1 MRGAAMRRITWGGTV
16 LGRAVRAV
24 PSRADWLRSAAVL
37 LVALAALAAAPGAG
51 AQAAASA
58 SGANLAD
65 EATISG
71 QVRQTAS
78 VATALSGVAAFSGGA
93 ATSLSLALDASRD
106 SASLRASLHFSIL
119 YGDEAAAL
127 WTTLGASPSAGS
139 SLLMAPA
146 FDAAAAAPECLA
158 LLALDELALAW
169 DIGPFAFEAGKT
181 IANWG
186 VGKAFSPADFFAEF
200 DYSSGTPSRR
210 SSLLARATWFA
221 GATSRLDLV
230 YAPYA
235 ASVNALAGAAGS
247 SAAPGAIPT
256 SAIVAAR
263 AYATAFDSLAFALAA
278 GIRGATGSLPTSL
291 LGALEATFDLP
302 FVSPYGEASVAAALD
317 GTKAIAYSL
326 LGGGQ
331 ARIGDASLLAE
342 YLYSPQAVAAHSVF
356 AQAGLPIDEWIS
368 ISAPLLYYPESGALT
383 VAASFAA
390 SDIAGLSLA
399 ITASASRSNLQTW
412 SGKLALSA
420 RTSF

>member
-1 MRGAAMRRITWGGTV
+1 MRGAATRLISRDCSVPRRAA
-16 LGRAVRAV
+16 L
-24 PSRADWLRSAAVL
+24 SRADWPRRAAIL
-37 LVALAALAAAPGAG
+37 LVALAALGAAPRAE
-51 AQAAASA
+51 AQAAADA
-58 SGANLAD
+58 SGANPAG

-71 QVRQTAS
+71 QVQQTAS
-78 VATALSGVAAFSGGA
+78 VATALSGAASFSGGA
-93 ATSLSLALDASRD
+93 ATSLSLALDARRA

-119 YGDEAAAL
+119 YGNEAAAL
-127 WTTLGASPSAGS
+127 WTSLAASPSAGS

-146 FDAAAAAPECLA
+146 FDATAAAPECIA
-158 LLALDELALAW
+158 LLALDELALTW
-169 DIGPFAFEAGKT
+169 DIGPFSFEAGKT

-200 DYSSGTPSRR
+200 DYSSGSPTRR
-210 SSLLARATWFA
+210 SGLLARATWFA
-221 GATSRLDLV
+221 GATSRVDLV

-235 ASVNALAGAAGS
+235 ASANALAGAAS
-247 SAAPGAIPT
+247 SAASGAIPT
-256 SAIVAAR
+256 SAIIAAR

-278 GIRGATGSLPTSL
+278 GARGAAGRSPASL
-291 LGALEATFDLP
+291 LGALEVTFDLP
-302 FVSPYGEASVAAALD
+302 FVSPYGEASIAAALD
-317 GTKAIAYSL
+317 GSKAIAYSL

-342 YLYSPQAVAAHSVF
+342 YLYSPQAAAAHSFF
-356 AQAGLPIDEWIS
+356 ALAGLPIDEWIS

-383 VAASFAA
+383 VAASLAA

-399 ITASASRSNLQTW
+399 ITATASRSSLQAW

>member
-1 MRGAAMRRITWGGTV
+1 MRGAAI
-16 LGRAVRAV
+16 LF
-24 PSRADWLRSAAVL
+24 
-37 LVALAALAAAPGAG
+37 VALAALAATPGAE
-51 AQAAASA
+51 AQAAEDS
-58 SGANLAD
+58 SDANLAG
-65 EATISG
+65 EAKISG
-71 QVRQTAS
+71 QVQQTAS
-78 VATALSGVAAFSGGA
+78 VATALSGGTSFTGGA
-93 ATSLSLALDASRD
+93 ATSLSLALDARGAT
-106 SASLRASLHFSIL
+106 ASLRASLHFSVL
-119 YGDEAAAL
+119 YGNEAAAL
-127 WTTLGASPSAGS
+127 WATLAASPSAGS

-158 LLALDELALAW
+158 LLALDELALTW

-186 VGKAFSPADFFAEF
+186 VGKAFSPADFFVEF

-210 SSLLARATWFA
+210 SGLLARATWFA
-221 GATSRLDLV
+221 GATSRVDLV

-235 ASVNALAGAAGS
+235 ASANALAGGAGS
-247 SAAPGAIPT
+247 SAGSSGAVPSATPT

-263 AYATAFDSLAFALAA
+263 AYATAFDTLAFALAA
-278 GIRGATGSLPTSL
+278 GFRGAAGSSPASL

-302 FVSPYGEASVAAALD
+302 FVSPYGEASIAAALD
-317 GTKAIAYSL
+317 GSKAIAYSL

-342 YLYSPQAVAAHSVF
+342 YLYSPQAAAAHSVF

-383 VAASFAA
+383 VAATLAA
-390 SDIAGLSLA
+390 SDIAGLSFA
-399 ITASASRSNLQTW
+399 VTASASRSSAQTW

>member
-1 MRGAAMRRITWGGTV
+1 MRGAAMRRIIWDGAV
-16 LGRAVRAV
+16 LGRAVLNRGDRLRRA
-24 PSRADWLRSAAVL
+24 AIL
-37 LVALAALAAAPGAG
+37 LVAFAALAAAPNAG
-51 AQAAASA
+51 AQAAADS
-58 SGANLAD
+58 SGTSLAD

-71 QVRQTAS
+71 QVQQTAS
-78 VATALSGVAAFSGGA
+78 VATAQSGAASFSGGA
-93 ATSLSLALDASRD
+93 ATSLSLALDARRA
-106 SASLRASLHFSIL
+106 SASLRASLHFSVL
-119 YGDEAAAL
+119 YGNEAAAL
-127 WTTLGASPSAGS
+127 WTTLAASPSAGS

-221 GATSRLDLV
+221 GATSRVDLV

-235 ASVNALAGAAGS
+235 ASANALAGDAGS
-247 SAAPGAIPT
+247 GGAVPSATPT
-256 SAIVAAR
+256 SAIIAAR

-278 GIRGATGSLPTSL
+278 GFRGAAESSPASL

-302 FVSPYGEASVAAALD
+302 FVSPYGEASFTAALD
-317 GTKAIAYSL
+317 GSKAIAYSL

-342 YLYSPQAVAAHSVF
+342 YLYSPQAAAAHSVF

-383 VAASFAA
+383 VAVNLAA

-399 ITASASRSNLQTW
+399 ITASASRSNLQAW

>member
-1 MRGAAMRRITWGGTV
+1 LAAPIGC
-16 LGRAVRAV
+16 AA
-24 PSRADWLRSAAVL
+24 PSPSF
-37 LVALAALAAAPGAG
+37 VALAALAAAPGAG
-51 AQAAASA
+51 AQAAADA
-58 SGANLAD
+58 GGANLAG
-65 EATISG
+65 EARISG
-71 QVRQTAS
+71 HVRQTAS
-78 VATALSGVAAFSGGA
+78 VATPLSGPASFSGGA
-93 ATSLSLALDASRD
+93 ATSLSLALDARRD

-127 WTTLGASPSAGS
+127 WTSLAASPSAGS

-158 LLALDELALAW
+158 LLALDELALTW

-200 DYSSGTPSRR
+200 DYSSGAPSRR
-210 SSLLARATWFA
+210 SGLLARATWFA
-221 GATSRLDLV
+221 GATSRVDLV
-230 YAPYA
+230 YTPYA
-235 ASVNALAGAAGS
+235 ASANALAGGGGSSAAGS
-247 SAAPGAIPT
+247 SAAPGAAPT

-278 GIRGATGSLPTSL
+278 GIRGAAGSSPSSL

-302 FVSPYGEASVAAALD
+302 FVSPYGEAFVAAALD
-317 GTKAIAYSL
+317 GTKTIAYSL

-331 ARIGDASLLAE
+331 ARIGDVSLLAE
-342 YLYSPQAVAAHSVF
+342 YLYSPQAAAAHSVF

-390 SDIAGLSLA
+390 SDIAGLSIA
-399 ITASASRSNLQTW
+399 VTASASRSSLQAW
-412 SGKLALSA
+412 IGKLAFSA

>member
-1 MRGAAMRRITWGGTV
+1 MRGAAMRRISRGCAG
-16 LGRAVRAV
+16 LGRAAL
-24 PSRADWLRSAAVL
+24 SRADWLRRAAIL
-37 LVALAALAAAPGAG
+37 LVAFAALGVAPCAE

-58 SGANLAD
+58 SGANPAG
-65 EATISG
+65 ETTISG
-71 QVRQTAS
+71 QVQQTAS
-78 VATALSGVAAFSGGA
+78 VATALSGAASFSGGA
-93 ATSLSLALDASRD
+93 ATSLSLALDARRA
-106 SASLRASLHFSIL
+106 SASLRASLHFSVL
-119 YGDEAAAL
+119 YGNEAAGLWYSLAAL
-127 WTTLGASPSAGS
+127 PSAGS

-158 LLALDELALAW
+158 LLALDELALTW

-186 VGKAFSPADFFAEF
+186 VGTAFSPADFFAEF

-221 GATSRLDLV
+221 GATSRVDLV

-235 ASVNALAGAAGS
+235 ASANALAGG
-247 SAAPGAIPT
+247 APGAFPT

-263 AYATAFDSLAFALAA
+263 AYATAFDSLAFALAL
-278 GIRGATGSLPTSL
+278 GTRGAAGSSPASL

-302 FVSPYGEASVAAALD
+302 FVSPYGEVSVAAALD
-317 GTKAIAYSL
+317 GTNAIAYSL

-342 YLYSPQAVAAHSVF
+342 YLYSPQAATAHSAF
-356 AQAGLPIDEWIS
+356 AQVGAPIDEWIS
-368 ISAPLLYYPESGALT
+368 ISIPFIYYPESGTLT
-383 VAASFAA
+383 AGATLTA

-399 ITASASRSNLQTW
+399 ITASASRSSLQAW
-412 SGKLALSA
+412 SGKLALLA

>member
-1 MRGAAMRRITWGGTV
+1 MRGAAI
-16 LGRAVRAV
+16 
-24 PSRADWLRSAAVL
+24 L

-51 AQAAASA
+51 AQAAADS
-58 SGANLAD
+58 SGANMSG

-78 VATALSGVAAFSGGA
+78 VATALSGGASFTGGA
-93 ATSLSLALDASRD
+93 ATSLSLALDARRA
-106 SASLRASLHFSIL
+106 SASLRASLHFSVL
-119 YGDEAAAL
+119 YGNEAAAL
-127 WTTLGASPSAGS
+127 WATLAASPSAGS

-169 DIGPFAFEAGKT
+169 DIGPLALEAGKT

-200 DYSSGTPSRR
+200 DYSSGSPSRR
-210 SSLLARATWFA
+210 SGLLARATWFA
-221 GATSRLDLV
+221 GATSRIDLV

-235 ASVNALAGAAGS
+235 ASANALAGAGS
-247 SAAPGAIPT
+247 GGGAPGSTPT

-278 GIRGATGSLPTSL
+278 GFRGAAGTSPASL

-302 FVSPYGEASVAAALD
+302 FVSPYGEASIAAALD
-317 GTKAIAYSL
+317 GSKTIAYSL
-326 LGGGQ
+326 LGGSQ

-342 YLYSPQAVAAHSVF
+342 YLYSPQAAAAHSVF

-383 VAASFAA
+383 VAATLAA

-399 ITASASRSNLQTW
+399 VTASASRSSAQAW